1 MCVCVCV
8 CVCVCTKK
16 MYLLI
21 SFRMSKQEPRLD
33 RLLVNLCIITIIVVA
48 AAVLVV
54 CVMYM

>member
-1 MCVCVCV
+1 MCFEL